1 MGLQPDYVLD
11 HIQTYELKALMDFG
25 YLRNKEDW
33 EQTRFQS
40 YVTAQ
45 CQSTKKLQATDIM
58 KFPWEEKEQ
67 QSKKEVEIDKKKIER
82 IKMMAK
88 EIIKNGLD

>member
-11 HIQTYELKALMDFG
+11 KIQTYELKALMDYG

-33 EQTRFQS
+33 EMSRLIS

-45 CQSTKKLQATDIM
+45 CQSTKKLKTTDIV
-58 KFPWEEKEQ
+58 KFPWEEKQ
-67 QSKKEVEIDKKKIER
+67 KATPRQTEIDKKKIEQIR
-82 IKMMAK
+82 MMAK

>member
-11 HIQTYELKALMDFG
+11 HISSYELKALMEYG
-25 YLRNKEDW
+25 YLRNKEEW

-45 CQSTKKLQATDIM
+45 CQSAKKIKATDII
-58 KFPWEEKEQ
+58 KFSWEEKQ
-67 QSKKEVEIDKKKIER
+67 NITPRQKEIDKKKIEQ
-82 IKMMAK
+82 IKQMAK